1 MEVQEADKGESTVP
15 VLNHGPDCE
24 QLVPARWC
32 LIRQDITG
40 LERCDV
46 PRWPPHRPA
55 RRLGGLI
62 SWNTCALGWP
72 ASAKCTRTGRPIPDT
87 PRPLPGGHAVR
98 PQGRL
103 QRPAHPVPGQT
114 ESALAGRWLAPWL
127 SGSPL
132 TGAAMLPL
140 PAVTPH
146 WLAGIATGWRQGGH
160 PESADGRQNA
170 GDRGP
175 GCRPALADVI
185 IGHGISNRRPVLRAD
200 SRNRLSRGRGTEG
213 ECERPP
219 R

>member
-24 QLVPARWC
+24 QVVPARWC

-46 PRWPPHRPA
+46 PRWPPHKPA
-55 RRLGGLI
+55 RRLGAYQLEHLRPGL
-62 SWNTCALGWP
+62 AG
-72 ASAKCTRTGRPIPDT
+72 AAKCTRTGRPIPDT

-103 QRPAHPVPGQT
+103 QRPAHPVPGQI

-127 SGSPL
+127 TGSPL

-140 PAVTPH
+140 PAVT
-146 WLAGIATGWRQGGH
+146 
-160 PESADGRQNA
+160 RQNA

-200 SRNRLSRGRGTEG
+200 SRNRLSRERGTEG